1 MIYLRAYLNY
11 DAISCYEG
19 VTGQVD
25 IYEYD
30 DETDEHIYDNEVFE
44 SYETEED
51 MLERVEEINSHKYT
65 WKDII

>member
-19 VTGQVD
+19 VKGQVD

-30 DETDEHIYDNEVFE
+30 DETDECIFDHEEFE
-44 SYETEED
+44 SYETEKE
-51 MLERVEEINSHKYT
+51 MLDRVDYINKNKFT
-65 WKDII
+65 WKDL